1 MLANILE
8 KTTTA
13 DEAPLP
19 LSKIKSLVTDAVED
33 GVHSALKAIKYG
45 RHAAED
51 AIAEAQHKVKR
62 RPLQAMGMTLAAG
75 VLVGGFL
82 SWIEFRRR

>member
-1 MLANILE
+1 MLANVLE
-8 KTTTA
+8 RTSRV
-13 DEAPLP
+13 DETPLP
-19 LSKIKSLVTDAVED
+19 LSRIKSLVTDAVED

-45 RHAAED
+45 RYAAED
-51 AIAEAQHKVKR
+51 AIAEAQHKVKL
-62 RPLQAMGMTLAAG
+62 RPLQAMGMALAAG

>member
-1 MLANILE
+1 MLANVLE
-8 KTTTA
+8 RTSRA

-19 LSKIKSLVTDAVED
+19 LPRMKSLVTDAVED
-33 GVHSALKAIKYG
+33 GVHSARKAIKYG
-45 RHAAED
+45 RYAAED

-82 SWIEFRRR
+82 SWVEFRRR